1 MPTETVDELIEQL
14 KNIKIQE
21 DTVLEKLSQ
30 ARRQERKTQEKNTQG
45 TKYSVG
51 DRVFIKN
58 TIRKPVGRSVNTND
72 RKATVLHTTLDGNQT
87 KVYIQTDNG
96 TRTWRLEK
104 NLRSYNECS

>member
-30 ARRQERKTQEKNTQG
+30 ARRQEKETQENTQG
-45 TKYSVG
+45 AKYSVG
-51 DRVFIKN
+51 DWVFIKN
-58 TIRKPVGRSVNTND
+58 TVRKPVGRSVNTND
-72 RKATVLHTTLDGNQT
+72 RKATVLYTTSDGNQT
-87 KVYIQTDNG
+87 KVYIRTDNG

-104 NLRSYNECS
+104 NLRSYNECN